1 MGGSGATGHTIGEGG
16 ATGADGVPRSPVEES
31 VGRSI
36 ESILGRIHPAFGAPK
51 PVVPAVSALL
61 AFDGMKAPLVEIKS
75 VVKRFASVEAV
86 AGVSFTVQEG
96 EIFALLGPNGAGKT
110 TLVRMLVGITRPDSG
125 TIAFGDSLSSGHGP
139 YRGRM
144 GYLPEERGL
153 YLDRPTIQTL
163 AYLGA
168 LRGLSRSRAEASA
181 RAWLDRL
188 GLADRATHKIET
200 LSKGNQ
206 QRVQIVAAILHKPA
220 LAILD
225 EPFSGLDPINQDA
238 VVDLIRELRSEGMT
252 VLLSAHQMDL
262 VERLADRVLLMNR
275 GQELVAGTV
284 PELRARYQGA
294 PSIRLDV
301 VGEINLDALRA
312 HPAIADARIEEDG
325 AVTVVSREGED
336 LTAAVAHAASVV
348 SLRGIHSER
357 PRLHDIYVRAVREH
371 ERRME
376 TRSVS

>member
-1 MGGSGATGHTIGEGG
+1 M
-16 ATGADGVPRSPVEES
+16 
-31 VGRSI
+31 
-36 ESILGRIHPAFGAPK
+36 PAA
-51 PVVPAVSALL
+51 SALL
-61 AFDGMKAPLVEIKS
+61 AFGGMNTPPLVVIDK

-86 AGVSFTVQEG
+86 AEISFSVREG

-125 TIAFGDSLSSGHGP
+125 TITFADSLTSAHGP
-139 YRGRM
+139 DRGRM

-153 YLDRPTIQTL
+153 YLDRPTVQTL

-168 LRGLSRSRAEASA
+168 LRGLSRSRAEVAA
-181 RAWLDRL
+181 RAWLERL
-188 GLADRATHKIET
+188 GLADRSTHKIET

-206 QRVQIVAAILHKPA
+206 QRVQIVAAILHKPS

-275 GQELVAGTV
+275 GKELVAGTV
-284 PELRARYQGA
+284 PDLRARYQSA
-294 PSIRLDV
+294 PSLRLDV
-301 VGEINLDALRA
+301 TGEIDLGALRA
-312 HPAIADARIEEDG
+312 HSAIADARIEEDG
-325 AVTVVSREGED
+325 AVTVVPRGEGD
-336 LTAAVAHAASVV
+336 LSAAVAHAASLVRIV
-348 SLRGIHSER
+348 GIHSER
-357 PRLHDIYVRAVREH
+357 PRLHDIYVRAVRDH
-371 ERRME
+371 ERRLE
-376 TRSVS
+376 TGSAL

>member
-1 MGGSGATGHTIGEGG
+1 
-16 ATGADGVPRSPVEES
+16 VS
-31 VGRSI
+31 V
-36 ESILGRIHPAFGAPK
+36 
-51 PVVPAVSALL
+51 
-61 AFDGMKAPLVEIKS
+61 PLVVVEQ
-75 VVKRFASVEAV
+75 VVKRFASVDAV
-86 AGVSFTVQEG
+86 AGVSFSVREG

-110 TLVRMLVGITRPDSG
+110 TLARMLVGITRPDSG
-125 TIAFGDSLSSGHGP
+125 TIAFAASLSSGPGP
-139 YRGRM
+139 DRGRM

-168 LRGLSRSRAEASA
+168 LRGLSRSHAESSA
-181 RAWLDRL
+181 RSWLDRL
-188 GLADRATHKIET
+188 GLADRASHKIET

-252 VLLSAHQMDL
+252 VLLSAHQMDM
-262 VERLADRVLLMNR
+262 VERLADRVLLLNR

-284 PELRARYQGA
+284 PELRERYQGT
-294 PSIRLDV
+294 PSLRLDV
-301 VGEINLDALRA
+301 EGDVDLGALRA

-325 AVTVVSREGED
+325 TVTVVSREGEG
-336 LTAAVAHAASVV
+336 LSAAVAHAASVV
-348 SLRGIHSER
+348 RIQGIHSER
-357 PRLHDIYVRAVREH
+357 PRLHDIYVRAVRDH

-376 TRSVS
+376 TGRVS